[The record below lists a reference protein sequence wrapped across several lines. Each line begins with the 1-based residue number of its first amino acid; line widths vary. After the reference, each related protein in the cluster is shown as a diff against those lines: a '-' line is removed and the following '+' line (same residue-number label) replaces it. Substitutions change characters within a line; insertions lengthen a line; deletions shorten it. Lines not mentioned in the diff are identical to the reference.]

1 MKKKLTVN
9 TLAFGNLKHRKKQ
22 YAIMIIGIILAM
34 VFSCSMILYFFSSY
48 EALDKEY
55 QDNYGRQDI
64 ICNVTGSGEE
74 VFKDVREKKLAKDY
88 GIAHLLG
95 WVYTENAGVGFPVA
109 WLDDKAA
116 EYSNI
121 SFIEGTYPTK
131 DNEIAIEKTMLA
143 RLGIDAGVGDE
154 ITLNFKIQ
162 SMDDFLKEPVQKT
175 YTLVGIAADKH
186 SNICG
191 FSDDDRWYIPAGF
204 VAKNTAVDLGGKEKI
219 TAYIMADKSK
229 NIYEAEGL
237 LDVLRSDDHPDDEN
251 NRLNYFVDNPNT
263 QANFINVLYESNNMF
278 ILIPIIALIVAAAV
292 TIINAFNTN
301 LSERKKQIGMLRAV
315 GTTKKQIFK
324 IFGREAFFISLIC
337 IPISIA
343 LSYLVVWL
351 MFKISGTELVMTK
364 SIWVL
369 PVSAVLG
376 MVIVLF
382 SALVPLANAARITPI
397 QAIRDIEKTRKMKTK
412 KIKTQKSFDVSTLLS
427 KRSLAF
433 SKASQIS
440 VSVIL
445 IATISFSCLGFSYIS
460 YERANPYGYK
470 SDYIVQSFNFNWDN
484 FTSYKVQTRGID
496 EKGFQE
502 LAAAP
507 YIEKAY
513 GNKNIV
519 VNLQIDEYNDYFK
532 SADRR
537 NSVFKEDWDNIDALN
552 YDNFYDLF
560 LSEFTDDYITQKEIL
575 DEAKEFIPLDMY
587 SYDEEVVSQ
596 LSDCDIQ
603 GEINLEKLAA
613 GEEVI
618 LLAPQTA
625 AYMVTIDEK
634 NGNWQQTWVFD
645 GENYNEDDEEG
656 YQEVC
661 SGANP
666 YKAGD
671 AITLT
676 LAEAESEETELTK
689 ETVSVTRKQ
698 VKIGAIVTP
707 KQVKNVDYIEYGYGM
722 GFITTNQGLN
732 HFVSGAKYR
741 NVYLFSNT
749 EVDEDVEKTI
759 RASIDP
765 VSNMYNCELISNF
778 EQQQRQQDTISSIY
792 YSLLALITI
801 CFVICASIVNNTLSA
816 RIRESKK
823 QIGTIRAFGANQTE
837 LVKSYFKQMISMLS
851 VGIISGFAVYTVGFI
866 VVNIY
871 NKSQGRNID
880 LIFDPWLTLVFC
892 VVLVAICTANLW
904 LKVHK
909 EMKNSIIEN
918 IREL

>member
-1 MKKKLTVN
+1 MRKKLTVN

-48 EALDKEY
+48 EALDKKY
-55 QDNYGRQDI
+55 KDNYGKQDV
-64 ICNVTGSGEE
+64 ICNVVGSGEE
-74 VFKDVREKKLAKDY
+74 VFKDVKERGLAKNY

-95 WVYTENAGVGFPVA
+95 WVYNENEAAGFPIA
-109 WLDDKAA
+109 WLDDEAK
-116 EYSNI
+116 EYSNMF
-121 SFIEGTYPTK
+121 FIEGSYPAK

-143 RLGIDAGVGDE
+143 RLGIDAKVGDE

-162 SMDDFLKEPVQKT
+162 DMDDFLNEPVQKT

-191 FSDDDRWYIPAGF
+191 FSDSDRWYIPAAF
-204 VAKNTAVDLGGKEKI
+204 VADNSAVDLGGKEKI
-219 TAYIMADKSK
+219 TAYVMVGENK
-229 NIYEAEGL
+229 NIYETDGL
-237 LDVLRSDDHPDDEN
+237 LGVLRANDHPDDEN
-251 NRLNYFVDNPNT
+251 NRLNYFGDNPNE
-263 QANFINVLYESNNMF
+263 QANFMNVLYESNNMF
-278 ILIPIIALIVAAAV
+278 ILIPVIALIVAAAV

-301 LSERKKQIGMLRAV
+301 LKDRKKQIGMLRAV
-315 GTTKKQIFK
+315 GTTKKQVFK

-351 MFKISGTELVMTK
+351 IFKISGTELVMAK

-369 PVSAVLG
+369 PISAVLG
-376 MVIVLF
+376 MAVVML
-382 SALVPLANAARITPI
+382 SALIPLANAAAITPM

-433 SKASQIS
+433 SKVSQIS
-440 VSVIL
+440 VSIIL
-445 IATISFSCLGFSYIS
+445 IATISFSCLGFTYIS
-460 YERANPYGYK
+460 YEKANPYGYK
-470 SDYIVQSFNFNWDN
+470 SDYIIQSFNFNWSN
-484 FTSYKVQTRGID
+484 FANYKTGSRGID

-513 GNKNIV
+513 GQKQII
-519 VNLQIDEYNDYFK
+519 VNLQAEEYSDYLISACGRND
-532 SADRR
+532 
-537 NSVFKEDWDNIDALN
+537 VFKYNVEDDDVVN
-552 YDNFYDLF
+552 YDNFRDLF
-560 LSEFTDDYITQKEIL
+560 LSEFTDDYIAQKEIL
-575 DEAKEFIPLDMY
+575 GETKESISLDMT
-587 SYDEEVVSQ
+587 SYDEEVVRQ
-596 LSDCDIQ
+596 LSDCDVQ
-603 GEINLEKLAA
+603 GEINLDKLAA

-618 LLAPQTA
+618 LLTPQTA

-634 NGNWQQTWVFD
+634 NGSWQQNRFFD
-645 GENYNEDDEEG
+645 GEIYYEDEED
-656 YQEVC
+656 YQEIC
-661 SGANP
+661 SGENP
-666 YKAGD
+666 YKVGD
-671 AITLT
+671 TINFTI
-676 LAEAESEETELTK
+676 AEVENEDTELTK

-707 KQVKNVDYIEYGYGM
+707 KQIENVDYIEQGYGM

-732 HFVSGAKYR
+732 HFVSGTKYR
-741 NVYLFSNT
+741 EVYLFSDT
-749 EVDEDVEKTI
+749 EVDENVEKAV

-765 VSNMYNCELISNF
+765 VVDMYNCDLISNF
-778 EQQQRQQDTISSIY
+778 EQQQRQQDTNNSIY

-816 RIRESKK
+816 RIREGKK
-823 QIGTIRAFGANQTE
+823 EIGTIRAFGANQAD
-837 LVKSYFKQMISMLS
+837 LVKSYFKQMLSMLS
-851 VGIISGFAVYTVGFI
+851 VGIISGFAVYTIGFFA
-866 VVNIY
+866 VNVY
-871 NKSQGRNID
+871 NKSQGRSID
-880 LIFDPWLTLVFC
+880 LPFDPWLTIAFC
-892 VVLVAICTANLW
+892 IVLVAVCTINLW
-904 LKVHK
+904 LKVRR